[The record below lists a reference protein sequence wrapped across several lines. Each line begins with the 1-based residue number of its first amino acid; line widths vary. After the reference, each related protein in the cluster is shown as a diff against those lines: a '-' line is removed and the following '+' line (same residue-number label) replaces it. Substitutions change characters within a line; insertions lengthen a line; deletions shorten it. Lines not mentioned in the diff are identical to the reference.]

1 MAKKGKGKKS
11 GKKDKG
17 GKGTRTPVMVDG
29 VAAEEMSQEQLVE
42 HVGRMREEV
51 SVSNFLREILI
62 IKPFLFVSNDN
73 RIFSVRP

>member
-29 VAAEEMSQEQLVE
+29 VAAEEMTQEQLVE

-51 SVSNFLREILI
+51 RFCTVRE
-62 IKPFLFVSNDN
+62 FYRQLFS
-73 RIFSVRP
+73 

>member
-1 MAKKGKGKKS
+1 MPKIFKSFSSLFQIKMAKKGKGKKS

-29 VAAEEMSQEQLVE
+29 VAAEEMTQEQLVE

-51 SVSNFLREILI
+51 RFFTLISN
-62 IKPFLFVSNDN
+62 
-73 RIFSVRP
+73 

>member
-1 MAKKGKGKKS
+1 MRKIFKKLSSLFQKMAKKGKGKKS

-51 SVSNFLREILI
+51 TFSYFLVEI
-62 IKPFLFVSNDN
+62 
-73 RIFSVRP
+73 